1 MTQWVL
7 NLDIVFSCSNPSQQL
22 WTGSDSPKKLYPNFH
37 VAAKVLFLSILLWSG
52 AIRAENFPRSSL
64 YELPLAWENETG
76 ESFGLSKF
84 SGKPVVLSLI
94 YTSCDAVCPLIVSK
108 VKKIYNAARS
118 HNAYFVLVT
127 MDPEVD
133 TPEKLKEFKIKNKVD
148 FKNWYF
154 LRTNTGDTRKFSQVL
169 SFSYKKMQGSG
180 HFVHDNKIFLLNE
193 KGIVIEAL
201 VGITTSEKPIVDFI
215 SKPTLWKKIK
225 KTFGY

>member
-1 MTQWVL
+1 MTKWVL
-7 NLDIVFSCSNPSQQL
+7 AIFL
-22 WTGSDSPKKLYPNFH
+22 WTV
-37 VAAKVLFLSILLWSG
+37 VAV
-52 AIRAENFPRSSL
+52 AENFPKASL
-64 YELPLAWENETG
+64 YELPLTWESEVG
-76 ESFGLSKF
+76 ESFGLSKL
-84 SGKPVVLSLI
+84 SGKPIVLSFI

-108 VKKIYNAARS
+108 VKKIYNAVES

-180 HFVHDNKIFLLNE
+180 HFVHDNKVFLLNE
-193 KGIVIEAL
+193 KGVLVHEL
-201 VGITTSEKPIVDFI
+201 VGLPTSEKPIVDFI
-215 SKPTLWKKIK
+215 SKPTFWKKIK
-225 KTFGY
+225 KIFSY